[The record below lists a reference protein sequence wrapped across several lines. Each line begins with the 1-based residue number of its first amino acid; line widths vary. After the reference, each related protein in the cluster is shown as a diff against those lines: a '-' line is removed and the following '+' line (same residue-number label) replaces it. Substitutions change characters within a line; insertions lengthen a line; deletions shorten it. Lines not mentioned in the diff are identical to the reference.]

1 MKAIM
6 FASQHIMLNPD
17 DVLIAGGM
25 ESMSNVPYYMKR
37 ENPPY
42 GGVQLIDGLLKDGLT
57 DAYDP
62 IHMGVCGEHTSKK
75 LSITRKHQDDFAT
88 LSYQRSIKA
97 ADAGLLQGEITPIT
111 IKGKRGKPDI
121 VMREDEEIRRVAF
134 DKFASLP
141 TVFDKANGTITAA
154 NASKLSDGAAACLLM
169 SEKMVR
175 ELNLEPLA
183 VIEGFADG
191 YADQTFHLTES
202 FDFLIFVFRIFQ
214 GTGTDRFSSCPH
226 RVH

>member
-1 MKAIM
+1 MKSIM

-25 ESMSNVPYYMKR
+25 ESMSNAPYYMKR

-42 GGVQLIDGLLKDGLT
+42 GGVHLIDGLLKDGLT

-88 LSYQRSIKA
+88 LSYQRAIKA
-97 ADAGLLQGEITPIT
+97 ADSGTLQREITPIT

-121 VMREDEEIRRVAF
+121 VMNEDEEIRRVAF

-154 NASKLSDGAAACLLM
+154 NASKLSDGAAATLLM
-169 SEKMVR
+169 SEKMCK
-175 ELNLEPLA
+175 ELNVEPLA

-191 YADQTFHLTES
+191 
-202 FDFLIFVFRIFQ
+202 
-214 GTGTDRFSSCPH
+214 
-226 RVH
+226 